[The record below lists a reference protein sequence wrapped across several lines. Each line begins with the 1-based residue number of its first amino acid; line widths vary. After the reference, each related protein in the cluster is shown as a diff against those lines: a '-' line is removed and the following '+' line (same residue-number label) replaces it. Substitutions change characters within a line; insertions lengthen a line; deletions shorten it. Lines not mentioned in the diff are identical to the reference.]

1 MSCIYCNSEVIEAWN
16 LGDFPPSDTFCNSE
30 RASLE
35 ILSEKLAVGVCTSCG
50 LTQNTVLLSE
60 KIRYEDNEYAYSSA
74 NSSYAKSHWSN
85 FTEDLKKK
93 KLLNN
98 KEKVLEVGANDG
110 YLLNLIKSHFPNSDV
125 TGLDASPFQVS
136 KASENFP
143 DIKMIHNIFGISDD
157 LLSNHFYD
165 IVIGNN
171 VLNHSNQLNK
181 FLSRVKDVLAKDGF
195 FIFEVPALD
204 IMFLKNKWDMI
215 YHEHTSYF
223 SINSIL
229 NIFPNAGFEVVSIE
243 LSDYH
248 GGSFRVLAKQAD
260 SSLSGRLITTNYE
273 HESLSKIKASAE
285 MQRETLLKKIKSI
298 KSNSSK
304 KIYFFGAP
312 AKGVTFINY
321 CGLSSD
327 LIEGCL
333 ENSLDKIGK
342 FIPKSGL
349 PIINEKNVE
358 QGSYAINLLWNIPD
372 VFEVF
377 CKKNNLE
384 EISYE
389 IN

>member
-1 MSCIYCNSEVIEAWN
+1 MSCIYCNSEVIEVWN
-16 LGDFPPSDTFCNSE
+16 LGEFPPSDTFCNSE
-30 RASLE
+30 KASLE

-60 KIRYEDNEYAYSSA
+60 KIRYEDNDYAYNSA
-74 NSSYAKSHWSN
+74 NSSYAKSHWAN

-98 KEKVLEVGANDG
+98 KVKVLEVGANDG
-110 YLLNLIKSHFPNSDV
+110 FLLNLIKSHFPNSDL

-136 KASENFP
+136 KANENFP
-143 DIKMIHNIFGISDD
+143 NIKMIHNIFGISDD
-157 LLSNHFYD
+157 LLSNHFFD

-204 IMFLKNKWDMI
+204 VMFLKNKWDMI
-215 YHEHTSYF
+215 YHEHASYF

-248 GGSFRVLAKQAD
+248 GGSFRVLAKQAE

-273 HESLSKIKASAE
+273 HESLSKIKATAE
-285 MQRETLLKKIKSI
+285 KQRETLLKKIKSI

-349 PIINEKNVE
+349 PIISEKNVE